1 MALLWA
7 ATKGHL
13 DVVDL
18 LLEKGANIEAA
29 DKVIKIDKNS
39 CDIRVNINLNNNS
52 NLFVWC
58 YWLHLKCNK
67 SFRVTQIKT
76 LTVFYLTSIHPA
88 YSIIIT
94 LTSSVTVNFLVRF
107 SQDGWTAMI
116 WAAQKGHIGVVALL
130 LDRGA
135 NIEAADNVIDFKN
148 CYNFL

>member
-52 NLFVWC
+52 NLFV
-58 YWLHLKCNK
+58 
-67 SFRVTQIKT
+67 
-76 LTVFYLTSIHPA
+76 
-88 YSIIIT
+88 
-94 LTSSVTVNFLVRF
+94 
-107 SQDGWTAMI
+107 
-116 WAAQKGHIGVVALL
+116 
-130 LDRGA
+130 
-135 NIEAADNVIDFKN
+135 
-148 CYNFL
+148 